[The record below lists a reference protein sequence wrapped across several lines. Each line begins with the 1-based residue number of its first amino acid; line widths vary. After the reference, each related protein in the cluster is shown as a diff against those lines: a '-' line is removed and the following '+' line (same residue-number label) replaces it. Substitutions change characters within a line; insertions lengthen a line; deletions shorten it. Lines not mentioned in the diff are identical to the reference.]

1 MTNEDRGRGST
12 HSQDGEKSGST
23 GKITY
28 KKSWLQ
34 RNNSSLMQGKKQAKK
49 VGKLFS
55 GLLAVNIVFLGGALI
70 TSKIFNKAAV
80 QMEDVQIF
88 LMVFMGL
95 SVIWIFYYQFYT
107 TRKPHAVL
115 YKDSH
120 AGAIWLRG
128 SLVVF
133 GACSILLDVFK
144 IGYFISYKE
153 CQSSV
158 QIVFPFIEAFF
169 ITTQTYLLWWY
180 SKDCIQVQHNF
191 TRFGLM
197 LSLATNVVMWMLAV
211 TNDSIH
217 LDIESE
223 IHDINFTTQHPTIF
237 PSYDGHGNS
246 TSCKCKNE
254 ATCNIFKKGYIGL
267 YPFNIEYC
275 LISSSMFFVMWKNV
289 GRLIDH
295 NVFHIKPKFQIC
307 GTLFGLLLGA
317 LVVVVGLS
325 IFIAYEI
332 RDTTDK
338 LTPQSF
344 VLFFSFYIVVLPVM
358 SLCTLIGTIIH
369 RLEERELD
377 THKNPTRSLDVVLL
391 LGAALGPFAISYFSL
406 VALIATDP
414 RELVNS
420 LTVSYSLLMIF
431 EHVFQNLFIIEGLH
445 RQPLNSSEHEM
456 TDEKDCGSSLDHQNE
471 TVSPA
476 NSVHNSTT
484 SDTDKKSETEEKGIH
499 EKADAPSE
507 SCHNLQNRRLS
518 MQKTRDTSQDYIQTY
533 AKLNGKRRALKEI
546 SMFLIMC
553 NIILWIFPAFGAHPQ
568 FENEFLRNFY
578 GFSIWFTILNFGL
591 PLGVFYRM
599 HSVGGL
605 LELYLTA

>member
-1 MTNEDRGRGST
+1 
-12 HSQDGEKSGST
+12 EKSGST

-120 AGAIWLRG
+120 AGAIWLRGSHKG

-456 TDEKDCGSSLDHQNE
+456 TDEK
-471 TVSPA
+471 
-476 NSVHNSTT
+476 
-484 SDTDKKSETEEKGIH
+484 
-499 EKADAPSE
+499 KADAPSE

-553 NIILWIFPAFGAHPQ
+553 NIIVWL
-568 FENEFLRNFY
+568 
-578 GFSIWFTILNFGL
+578 
-591 PLGVFYRM
+591 V
-599 HSVGGL
+599 
-605 LELYLTA
+605 